1 MRETRMIV
9 PVLSRQVHRNRIDIL
24 RAVEVRV
31 RRAGHRVAVAVRTIP
46 RDLSLTGRSRTK
58 IQGPAGPW
66 TQVG

>member
-1 MRETRMIV
+1 MREYRMIV

-31 RRAGHRVAVAVRTIP
+31 RRAGRRVAVAVRTIP
-46 RDLSLTGRSRTK
+46 RGLHLNGLSGK
-58 IQGPAGPW
+58 WIHGPAGPW